1 MNINLDDEKYSN
13 LEPEALNLLKK
24 MLVSNPSERITA
36 AQTLNLPYF
45 TKMREAM

>member
-36 AQTLNLPYF
+36 TQALNLPYF
-45 TKMREAM
+45 TKMREAI